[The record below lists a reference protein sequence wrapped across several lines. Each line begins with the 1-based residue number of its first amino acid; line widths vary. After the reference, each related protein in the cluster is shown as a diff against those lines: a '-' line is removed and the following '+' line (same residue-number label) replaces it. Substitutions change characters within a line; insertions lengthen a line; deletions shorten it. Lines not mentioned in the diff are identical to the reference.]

1 MIHITT
7 PIPTDDSYDVRVNA
21 IVTRDDGTTETLNPT
36 ALGNYPILG
45 NVVITYTYSPK
56 AEVKLQKRDAS
67 SHGTILTD
75 AAFVMTPVEYNT
87 STGR

>member
-56 AEVKLQKRDAS
+56 AEVKLRKC
-67 SHGTILTD
+67 
-75 AAFVMTPVEYNT
+75 FVA
-87 STGR
+87 